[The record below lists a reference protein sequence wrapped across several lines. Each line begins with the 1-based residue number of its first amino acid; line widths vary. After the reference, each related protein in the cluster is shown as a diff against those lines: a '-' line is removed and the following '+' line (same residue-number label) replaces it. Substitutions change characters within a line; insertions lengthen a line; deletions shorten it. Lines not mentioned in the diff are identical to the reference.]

1 MMSNYSFVAYAGDG
15 GTGPFAVPFPY
26 LDQTHV
32 AVSVDGVSAAHS
44 WPTTGSVQLDAAAP
58 SGALVEI
65 RRTTPRDDRLV
76 DFADGA
82 ILTEAD
88 LDTAILQQMYL
99 CQEALDAVENTATLA
114 SDGTLDADG
123 KRISNVGTPTAD
135 ADAATKAYAD
145 AVAAAV
151 LLSAAAASGFT
162 LSGAPSDGQV
172 IVYNASSSEWDPTD
186 LVVTLEDDAVT
197 TSKIADDAVT
207 TLKILDDAVTA
218 AKIPDGALSYA
229 KMTSAALATAA
240 ADWRAK
246 TASKLLTAT
255 GVWAGM
261 AEVTLTDGANI
272 SLDLSSGY
280 DFTVTLG
287 GSRTLD
293 NPTNIHVGQ
302 KGRIRVVQD
311 GTGSRTLSYGG
322 YYEFAGGTAPTLTAA
337 ASSEDILYYDVISS
351 TRILITGSVA
361 DVS

>member
-123 KRISNVGTPTAD
+123 KRISNVGTPTDD
-135 ADAATKAYAD
+135 ADAATKSYAD

-172 IVYNASSSEWDPTD
+172 IVYNASTSEWNPTD
-186 LVVTLEDDAVT
+186 LAGVTDEIVDSFFQIPEEGDL
-197 TSKIADDAVT
+197 
-207 TLKILDDAVTA
+207 TL
-218 AKIPDGALSYA
+218 
-229 KMTSAALATAA
+229 
-240 ADWRAK
+240 
-246 TASKLLTAT
+246 
-255 GVWAGM
+255 
-261 AEVTLTDGANI
+261 
-272 SLDLSSGY
+272 
-280 DFTVTLG
+280 
-287 GSRTLD
+287 
-293 NPTNIHVGQ
+293 
-302 KGRIRVVQD
+302 
-311 GTGSRTLSYGG
+311 
-322 YYEFAGGTAPTLTAA
+322 
-337 ASSEDILYYDVISS
+337 
-351 TRILITGSVA
+351 
-361 DVS
+361 